1 MDAFKTK
8 RFHVRLFK
16 KERRMNYQLS
26 KENIL
31 NKKSDCLCLPLYKSE
46 EDKDGKLCSQGQQI
60 DAQLSQ
66 AISAL
71 IVQFNISGEIG
82 KTHLLPITS
91 DKTQRILFLGLGE
104 SEKLTKSVFRKAAKS
119 LASTLKDTNIESL
132 AVDLSKV
139 ELTDSQDAEA
149 DTASEIVLAI
159 EESNYAFD
167 QFKSKKSTP
176 SSLSGIIFH
185 SENTDIEASIKKAQ
199 ALSAGMSFTKD
210 LGNMPGNIC
219 TPIYLAEQSE
229 ELAKTSNKLSV
240 KVLDEE
246 ELEKMGMGAFVS
258 VAKGSIESGKLVI
271 LEYKGADDANE
282 APHMLVGKGIT
293 FDTGGISLKPGP
305 MMDEMKYDMCGAASV
320 LGTLKA
326 ITQLEPKIN
335 LVCLLAC
342 AENMPAGHASKPGDI
357 VTTMS
362 GITVEIMNTDAEGR
376 LVLCDTLSYAEQ
388 FKPASVVDIA
398 TLTGACIVALG
409 DAASAVMGN
418 NHDVVQG
425 LLDAGKQ
432 AGDKAWE
439 LPLWDEYQEQIE
451 SPFADIQNIGGKGAG
466 TITAACFL
474 SRFTKD
480 YPWAHLDVAGTA
492 WISGGKN
499 KGATGRP
506 VPLLLNYLLSKAS

>member
-1 MDAFKTK
+1 
-8 RFHVRLFK
+8 
-16 KERRMNYQLS
+16 MNYHAS

-31 NKKSDCLCLPLYKSE
+31 NGTSDCLCLPLFT
-46 EDKDGKLCSQGQQI
+46 DGKLCPLGSQI
-60 DAQLSQ
+60 DKQLDNS
-66 AISAL
+66 ISKL
-71 IVQFNISGEIG
+71 IEKFKISGDSG
-82 KTHLLPITS
+82 KTTLLPL
-91 DKTQRILFLGLGE
+91 DAKNFQRILLLGLGE
-104 SEKLTKSVFRKAAKS
+104 QEKLSKASFRKATKS
-119 LASTLKDTNIESL
+119 LASTVKETNIQKLALNFSNISL
-132 AVDLSKV
+132 SDSKHSV
-139 ELTDSQDAEA
+139 
-149 DTASEIVLAI
+149 SETVSEVVLAI

-167 QFKSKKSTP
+167 QFKSKKATA
-176 SSLSGIIFH
+176 SSLNEITFH
-185 SENTDIEASIKKAQ
+185 TDNNDTEVEASIIKAQ

-210 LGNMPGNIC
+210 LGNMPGNVC
-219 TPIYLAEQSE
+219 TPIYLADQSE
-229 ELAKTSNKLSV
+229 ELAKSCDKLSV

-246 ELEKMGMGAFVS
+246 ELDKLGMGAFVS
-258 VAKGSIESGKLVI
+258 VAKGSIESGKLVV

-282 APHMLVGKGIT
+282 APHILVGKGIT

-305 MMDEMKYDMCGAASV
+305 LMDEMKYDMCGAASV

-326 ITQLEPKIN
+326 ITQLDAKIN

-342 AENMPAGHASKPGDI
+342 AENMPSANASKPGDI

-418 NHDVVQG
+418 NDDVINA
-425 LLDAGKQ
+425 LLAAGQ
-432 AGDKAWE
+432 EAGDKAWQ
-439 LPLWDEYQEQIE
+439 LPLWDEYQEQID

-466 TITAACFL
+466 SITAACFL
-474 SRFTKD
+474 SRFTKS
-480 YPWAHLDVAGTA
+480 YPWAHLDIAGTA
-492 WISGGKN
+492 WVSGGKN

-506 VPLLLNYLLSKAS
+506 VPLLLNYLLSKASK

>member
-1 MDAFKTK
+1 
-8 RFHVRLFK
+8 
-16 KERRMNYQLS
+16 MNYQLS
-26 KENIL
+26 KENLL
-31 NKKSDCLCLPLYKSE
+31 NKKSDCLCLPLYK
-46 EDKDGKLCSQGQQI
+46 DGILCSQGQQI
-60 DAQLSQ
+60 DEQLSK
-66 AISAL
+66 AISKL
-71 IVQFNISGEIG
+71 IEQFKISGDTG
-82 KTHLLPITS
+82 KATLLPLS
-91 DKTQRILFLGLGE
+91 NDKAQRILLLGLGE
-104 SEKLTKSVFRKAAKS
+104 AEKLSKSAFRKAAKALS
-119 LASTLKDTNIESL
+119 SNLKDTNIESL
-132 AVDLSKV
+132 AIDISKV
-139 ELTDSQDAEA
+139 ALTDSDDSQK
-149 DTASEIVLAI
+149 DTTSEIILAI
-159 EESNYAFD
+159 EEGNYAFD
-167 QFKSKKSTP
+167 QFKSKKATT
-176 SSLSGIIFH
+176 SLLKEISFY
-185 SENTDIEASIKKAQ
+185 SDNDNIESSIKKAT

-210 LGNMPGNIC
+210 LGNMPGNVC

-229 ELAKTSNKLSV
+229 ELAKTSDKLSV

-246 ELEKMGMGAFVS
+246 ELEEMGMGAFVS
-258 VAKGSIESGKLVI
+258 VAKGSVESGKLVV

-388 FKPASVVDIA
+388 FKPASVIDIA

-418 NHDVVQG
+418 NNDVIQG
-425 LLDAGKQ
+425 LLEAGKQ

-439 LPLWDEYQEQIE
+439 LPLWDEYQEQID

-466 TITAACFL
+466 SITAACFL
-474 SRFTKD
+474 SRFTKE
-480 YPWAHLDVAGTA
+480 YPWAHLDIAGTA
-492 WISGGKN
+492 WVSGGKN
-499 KGATGRP
+499 RGATGRP